1 MKRKAIIIGIK
12 GKVLTNDEIHI
23 LKSYKPWGIILFS
36 RNIFDI
42 MQLKSLVTSIKK
54 IMNDKNYPI
63 LIDQEGGAVSRLNQV
78 IDFSLFSQ
86 SYFGNLYKNK
96 KLNFFNYYRIYV
108 EAVSKILRI
117 TGININT
124 VPVLD
129 LRSQQTHKSLNHRC
143 FSYNHKITSKLGQM
157 CIDLYKKNK
166 ILTVVK
172 HIPGLGL
179 SKRDSHYDLP
189 VIKLNK
195 KFLKKNDFKVFKD
208 CKLFYAMTAHA
219 IYSDYDAVNP
229 ATHSEI
235 IIQKVIREIIGFKG
249 ILMSD
254 DISMKALKYSLVEN
268 SKRSL
273 DAGCNLILHCNG
285 NINEIKQLVK
295 FIPTIDKFVKK
306 KTSDFTKLIM

>member
-1 MKRKAIIIGIK
+1 
-12 GKVLTNDEIHI
+12 
-23 LKSYKPWGIILFS
+23 
-36 RNIFDI
+36 
-42 MQLKSLVTSIKK
+42 
-54 IMNDKNYPI
+54 MNDKNYPI
-63 LIDQEGGAVSRLNQV
+63 LIDQEGGTVSRLNQV

-195 KFLKKNDFKVFKD
+195 KFLKK
-208 CKLFYAMTAHA
+208 
-219 IYSDYDAVNP
+219 
-229 ATHSEI
+229 
-235 IIQKVIREIIGFKG
+235 
-249 ILMSD
+249 
-254 DISMKALKYSLVEN
+254 SLVEN
-268 SKRSL
+268 SKRAL